1 MGTPGPFEQICVGR
15 MATGY
20 ITLEGGNQAP
30 MASKTKYA
38 VLASM
43 AAMFVAVVC
52 VLAIV
57 GTSDYSG
64 SMETEQLAAKAAAK
78 VKAVKYGDTVTLM
91 NVYNNYMVVSL
102 NGRTFTAGY
111 LGKNDQIKIVSPTG
125 KKGGIKYGDVVA
137 LVGQNNRYFTV
148 RYSAKLTCRSA
159 AITKAS
165 QFQIGGGTGPVNVG
179 GRVTFKTMFGFLTAT
194 PGGLRGDTPVVTS
207 LEEYTVGE
215 PGKETGHPAR
225 PGLTYGMTVS
235 LKNKFEEFMQSD
247 ANGWVYLRASNGAW
261 DHFDILSPLHRE
273 GPVSFGDQVLL
284 RAHNTKLV
292 SVRPGGGLEA
302 VKQTPDLSCVFTLVG
317 KSGIVHN
324 DASVS
329 FRSAAGYIN
338 AAAGAQRAQIDAT
351 GHFNPNYN
359 FVLSFSIK
367 LKVA

>member
-20 ITLEGGNQAP
+20 STLEGGNQAP
-30 MASKTKYA
+30 MASRTKYV

-78 VKAVKYGDTVTLM
+78 VKAVKYGD
-91 NVYNNYMVVSL
+91 
-102 NGRTFTAGY
+102 A
-111 LGKNDQIKIVSPTG
+111 
-125 KKGGIKYGDVVA
+125 VA

-165 QFQIGGGTGPVNVG
+165 QFQIGGGSGAVNVG

-235 LKNKFEEFMQSD
+235 LKNVYQEFMQSD

-302 VKQTPDLSCVFTLVG
+302 VKRTPDLSCVFTLVG

>member
-1 MGTPGPFEQICVGR
+1 MGRIDRRSGCEP

-20 ITLEGGNQAP
+20 STLDGAKQAQA
-30 MASKTKYA
+30 ASKTKYA
-38 VLASM
+38 VLASL
-43 AAMFVAVVC
+43 AAVFVAVVC
-52 VLAIV
+52 VLAVV
-57 GTSDYSG
+57 GTSDYTSSAG
-64 SMETEQLAAKAAAK
+64 DFEELAAKGKKAAAK
-78 VKAVKYGDTVTLM
+78 VKPVKYGDTVTLM

-148 RYSAKLTCRSA
+148 
-159 AITKAS
+159 
-165 QFQIGGGTGPVNVG
+165 
-179 GRVTFKTMFGFLTAT
+179 T

-235 LKNKFEEFMQSD
+235 LKNKYEEFMQSD
-247 ANGWVYLRASNGAW
+247 ANGWVHLRASNGAW

-324 DASVS
+324 DATVA

>member
-1 MGTPGPFEQICVGR
+1 

-20 ITLEGGNQAP
+20 STIESGKAQ

-38 VLASM
+38 VLASL
-43 AAMFVAVVC
+43 AAVAVAIIC
-52 VLAIV
+52 VLAVV
-57 GTSDYSG
+57 GTSDYNSVPQY
-64 SMETEQLAAKAAAK
+64 EELAKSSKAKLK
-78 VKAVKYGDTVTLM
+78 PVKYGDTVTLM
-91 NVYNNYMVVSL
+91 NVYNNYLVVSL

-125 KKGGIKYGDVVA
+125 KKGGVKYGDVVA

-165 QFQIGGGTGPVNVG
+165 QFLVGGGKGALNVG
-179 GRVTFKTMFGFLTAT
+179 GRLTLKTMFGYLTAT
-194 PGGLRGDTPVVTS
+194 PGGLRGDTPLVTS

-235 LKNKFEEFMQSD
+235 LKNVYQEFMQSD
-247 ANGWVYLRASNGAW
+247 ANGWVYLRASNGKW

-273 GPVSFGDQVLL
+273 GPVSYGDQVLL

-324 DASVS
+324 DASVA

-338 AAAGAQRAQIDAT
+338 AAAGAQRAQIDGS
-351 GHFNPNYN
+351 GHYQANFN
-359 FVLSFSIK
+359 FVISFSLK
-367 LKVA
+367 MKVA

>member
-20 ITLEGGNQAP
+20 STLEGGNQAP

-111 LGKNDQIKIVSPTG
+111 L
-125 KKGGIKYGDVVA
+125 
-137 LVGQNNRYFTV
+137 GQNNRYFTV

-235 LKNKFEEFMQSD
+235 LKNKYEEFMQSD

>member
-1 MGTPGPFEQICVGR
+1 
-15 MATGY
+15 
-20 ITLEGGNQAP
+20 
-30 MASKTKYA
+30 
-38 VLASM
+38 
-43 AAMFVAVVC
+43 MFVAVVC

-57 GTSDYSG
+57 GTSDYTG
-64 SMETEQLAAKAAAK
+64 PMETEMLAKKKAAAK
-78 VKAVKYGDTVTLM
+78 VKPVKYGDTVTLM
-91 NVYNNYMVVSL
+91 NVYNNYLVVSL

-111 LGKNDQIKIVSPTG
+111 LGKNDQIEIVSPTG

-165 QFQIGGGTGPVNVG
+165 RFQIGGGSGAVNVG

-207 LEEYTVGE
+207 LEEY
-215 PGKETGHPAR
+215 
-225 PGLTYGMTVS
+225 
-235 LKNKFEEFMQSD
+235 MQSD

>member
-20 ITLEGGNQAP
+20 STLEGGNQAP

-38 VLASM
+38 VLASV

-52 VLAIV
+52 VHAIV

-64 SMETEQLAAKAAAK
+64 AMETEQLAAKKGAAK

-179 GRVTFKTMFGFLTAT
+179 GRVTCK
-194 PGGLRGDTPVVTS
+194 
-207 LEEYTVGE
+207 
-215 PGKETGHPAR
+215 
-225 PGLTYGMTVS
+225 TVS

-261 DHFDILSPLHRE
+261 DHF
-273 GPVSFGDQVLL
+273 
-284 RAHNTKLV
+284 
-292 SVRPGGGLEA
+292 
-302 VKQTPDLSCVFTLVG
+302 
-317 KSGIVHN
+317 
-324 DASVS
+324 
-329 FRSAAGYIN
+329 
-338 AAAGAQRAQIDAT
+338 
-351 GHFNPNYN
+351 
-359 FVLSFSIK
+359 
-367 LKVA
+367 

>member
-1 MGTPGPFEQICVGR
+1 MGRIDRRSGCEP

-20 ITLEGGNQAP
+20 STLDGAKQAQA
-30 MASKTKYA
+30 ASKTKYA
-38 VLASM
+38 VLASL
-43 AAMFVAVVC
+43 AAVFVAVVC
-52 VLAIV
+52 VLAVV
-57 GTSDYSG
+57 GTSDYTSSAG
-64 SMETEQLAAKAAAK
+64 DFEELAAKGKKAAAK
-78 VKAVKYGDTVTLM
+78 VKPVKYGDTVTLM

-165 QFQIGGGTGPVNVG
+165 QFQIGGGKGAVNVG

-215 PGKETGHPAR
+215 PGKGTGHPAR
-225 PGLTYGMTVS
+225 PGLTYGMTVP
-235 LKNKFEEFMQSD
+235 LKNKYEEFMQSD
-247 ANGWVYLRASNGAW
+247 ANGWAYLRASNGAW

-292 SVRPGGGLEA
+292 S
-302 VKQTPDLSCVFTLVG
+302 
-317 KSGIVHN
+317 
-324 DASVS
+324 
-329 FRSAAGYIN
+329 
-338 AAAGAQRAQIDAT
+338 AAGAQRAQIDAT

-359 FVLSFSIK
+359 FVLPFSIK
-367 LKVA
+367 LK

>member
-1 MGTPGPFEQICVGR
+1 MGRPSIRGHAETMVKADVQGVPNYGGIDFE
-15 MATGY
+15 
-20 ITLEGGNQAP
+20 
-30 MASKTKYA
+30 ASPSRKPLRKAIAFLTVTA
-38 VLASM
+38 VLV
-43 AAMFVAVVC
+43 VAVATISLNMAEAQEGS
-52 VLAIV
+52 VLQSLA
-57 GTSDYSG
+57 GSG
-64 SMETEQLAAKAAAK
+64 SSKKQP
-78 VKAVKYGDTVTLM
+78 VKYGDTITLM
-91 NVYNNYMVVSL
+91 NVYNNYMVVSA
-102 NGRTFTAGY
+102 NGRTFTGGY
-111 LGKNDQIKIVSPTG
+111 IGQNDQIKIVSPTG

-165 QFQIGGGTGPVNVG
+165 QFQVGGGKGALNVG

-225 PGLTYGMTVS
+225 PGLTYGMTIS
-235 LKNKFEEFMQSD
+235 LKNVYQEFMQSD

-302 VKQTPDLSCVFTLVG
+302 VKQTP
-317 KSGIVHN
+317 
-324 DASVS
+324 
-329 FRSAAGYIN
+329 
-338 AAAGAQRAQIDAT
+338 
-351 GHFNPNYN
+351 
-359 FVLSFSIK
+359 
-367 LKVA
+367 